1 MSEAAVLEKMQMLER
16 SVQQLQERIERL
28 EDLRDLQAA
37 VEENADAPL
46 ISWDKAKRDLEL
58 E

>member
-1 MSEAAVLEKMQMLER
+1 MSDAAVLEKMQMLER

-28 EDLRDLQAA
+28 EDMRDLQAA
-37 VEENADAPL
+37 VAENANAPL
-46 ISWDKAKRDLEL
+46 ISWDNARRDLEL